1 MTTSDTDPDAGMF
14 YKTDKERSFA
24 YSAHTA
30 CDPNGIV
37 LGVKVTAGNVH
48 DIAMLKPLV
57 EDIMERITR
66 PSFVVADAGYK
77 SAAMSHYFENTGMQ
91 FVVPYRNKNKS
102 KSLYRKSNFI
112 YNPDEKTYTCP
123 EGNIMK
129 EKTVNADGCIVFRCD
144 RGVCKACSKKNECF
158 TKSYTSKMI
167 TRHIWAD
174 ALEKDDAYRKTS
186 EGKLMYSGRK
196 ETIERVFADCKEQ
209 HGMRYTRLRGIEKVT
224 QEVYLIFACMN
235 LKKIISRLNKMGRL
249 AA

>member
-1 MTTSDTDPDAGMF
+1 MF

-48 DIAMLKPLV
+48 DIVMLKPLV
-57 EDIMERITR
+57 EEIKNRIQT
-66 PSFVVADAGYK
+66 PDYVVADAGYR
-77 SAAMSHYFENTGMQ
+77 SAPMSHYFENTDMQ
-91 FVVPYRNKNKS
+91 FVVPYRNNNKS
-102 KSLYRKSNFI
+102 KGPFRKSNFI
-112 YNPDEKTYTCP
+112 YNSESKTYTCP
-123 EGNIMK
+123 EGKIMK
-129 EKTVNADGCIVFRCD
+129 ERTVSSDGNITFRCD
-144 RGVCKACSKKNECF
+144 RGVCKNCPSKNECF
-158 TKSYTSKMI
+158 SKSYSSKMI

-174 ALEKDDAYRKTS
+174 AMDKDDVFRKTP
-186 EGKLMYSGRK
+186 EGKLHYSGRK

-235 LKKIISRLNKMGRL
+235 IKKMINRMRRMGRL
-249 AA
+249 TA